1 MRLSLLVDGVVGCMS
16 KESTL
21 ARYNPGVPPADS
33 SDLPLYMQSNLSSI
47 ASMVNSPIRN
57 FPPLNKE
64 PDKPRIGDIAFANG
78 SVDGWDPGM
87 GRGLYYYD
95 SAWVKL

>member
-1 MRLSLLVDGVVGCMS
+1 MRLSLLVDGVVGYMS

-21 ARYNPGVPPADS
+21 ARYNPGVPPVES
-33 SDLPLYMQSNLSSI
+33 SDLPVYMQSNLSSI

-64 PDKPRIGDIAFANG
+64 PLKPREGDLAFADG
-78 SVDGWDPGM
+78 SAWDPGE
-87 GRGLYYYD
+87 GRGLYYFD
-95 SAWVKL
+95 SAWIKL